1 MGTLYLVRH
10 GQASFGAADYDCL
23 SPLGEKQSAL
33 LGAALGQRLPSLA
46 AAWCGAMKRHRQ
58 TATACLGAMSASAQ
72 GRAPALQEA
81 AGWNEY
87 DHEALVVAHEPR
99 YADKTALGA
108 DMAASVDP
116 ARSFQEM
123 FAAAVARWVGGAHD
137 GDYRETWS
145 GFRARVA
152 AALATAAA
160 ALGKRETALVFTS
173 GGPIASVVGTLLG
186 LPEERHL
193 ALAWPMANTAVTKLL
208 VRGDGS
214 VQLSSFNE
222 HGHLERGDERLLTY
236 R

>member
-1 MGTLYLVRH
+1 MGAIYLVRH

-33 LGAALGQRLPSLA
+33 LGAALKARLPEVA
-46 AAWCGAMKRHRQ
+46 AAWCGGMKRHRQ
-58 TATACLGAMSASAQ
+58 TADACLGAM
-72 GRAPALQEA
+72 GMPALPIEVER
-81 AGWNEY
+81 GWDEY

-99 YADKTALGA
+99 YADKTVLGA
-108 DMAASVDP
+108 DLAASVDP

-137 GDYRETWS
+137 GDYRESWS
-145 GFRARVA
+145 AFRRRVA
-152 AALATAAA
+152 GALEAAA
-160 ALGKRETALVFTS
+160 RALKKRESALVFTS

-193 ALAWPMANTAVTKLL
+193 QLAWPMANTAVTKLL

-222 HGHLERGDERLLTY
+222 HSHLERGDERLVTY